1 MSTISEN
8 TQVLPTASSTGDSLP
23 RTLKNGPQE
32 GVQYPIKVNYCGVCT
47 LPLEYCEYNSGYDK
61 CKEWLLK
68 NMPEMFAKLDTNA
81 NDDKDP
87 AKKTRQKRGGKA
99 LLKPKKK
106 ETGEQIVKISRSNRG
121 KKKYVT
127 FVHGLGN
134 FEIDLKD
141 ATKFFSSRFA
151 CGSSIS
157 AADEII
163 IQGDV
168 KDDLFDVLPE
178 KWPQIEDDFIED
190 LGDVKR

>member
-1 MSTISEN
+1 MSTKQED
-8 TQVLPTASSTGDSLP
+8 TQESPSTLLTAETLP
-23 RTLKNGPQE
+23 RKLLNGPQE
-32 GVQYPIKVNYCGVCT
+32 GVQYPIKVNYCGVCS

-81 NDDKDP
+81 TDEKDSS
-87 AKKTRQKRGGKA
+87 KKTRQKRGGKA

-106 ETGEQIVKISRSNRG
+106 ETGELIVKISRSNRG

-157 AADEII
+157 GTDEII

-178 KWPQIEDDFIED
+178 KWSQIEDDFIED